1 MMPVDSPLP
10 DPCGVGP
17 VWGVCAT
24 GNGPRTSGRSVPSLG
39 GRAGQGRGI
48 ELVDAGGNG
57 RSAPAAS
64 HALAMGRGIGVRGDD
79 RLWHATAT
87 GTARDLFAGD
97 LHGSHKSMI
106 GADNIDAKNY
116 EVVIGA
122 AQLNFNAA
130 GPAEPP
136 YIVELSLMTFARK
149 MQKQAPA
156 ASPLLAPKTTTQRR
170 VKWHSLRRNRPI
182 RPLHT

>member
-1 MMPVDSPLP
+1 MIPVDILLP

-39 GRAGQGRGI
+39 RCAGQGRGI

-87 GTARDLFAGD
+87 GTGRDLFAGD

-106 GADNIDAKNY
+106 GADNIDDKSY
-116 EVVIGA
+116 EVVVWA
-122 AQLNFNAA
+122 AANRTKL
-130 GPAEPP
+130 
-136 YIVELSLMTFARK
+136 LD
-149 MQKQAPA
+149 AP
-156 ASPLLAPKTTTQRR
+156 RR
-170 VKWHSLRRNRPI
+170 PRR
-182 RPLHT
+182 RPLGSYQGPCRRWARRAPRAAFSRRDHHHGRYRAL